1 MIDNKP
7 VKTILVGLT
16 LTGIAA
22 GMCLVLKKVVK
33 ENFRLDLSS
42 MNYVKFSAIMAGSI
56 ALKQHLVDQK
66 ILPDNM

>member
-1 MIDNKP
+1 
-7 VKTILVGLT
+7 
-16 LTGIAA
+16 
-22 GMCLVLKKVVK
+22 MCLVLKKVVK